1 MEISIWLFFGL
12 LIAISTGVRLQ
23 PLGSVVQRAIAAGVL
38 AAGFLVFLLLDVGFV
53 TELFGVLLAAV
64 VANLLTADYVPQRYR
79 VALAIA
85 VAAVFFLAAPWLL
98 ENFRLFQFSRVAI
111 WVIVAVGLN
120 ILTGYN
126 GQISLGHGAFVLI
139 GAYTSAILM
148 DDQSQLGF
156 VDEAAWPFWTTIIA
170 AAVVCGVA
178 GFAIGVPALR
188 LSGPYLAIATLALVI
203 SMPSILRKYD
213 GLTGGA
219 QGLFVKQPPPP
230 PGLGGVLERD
240 EWLYL
245 LCVGVAI
252 VMMLI
257 AWGILRGPLGRAFV
271 AVRDSEVAAAAMGI
285 NVARV
290 KIAAF
295 TISALYAGVA
305 GALLTQLLGVM
316 TPESVDIVVSI
327 NFLTA
332 IVIGGLASLLGAV
345 IGAFALVLLPSDGP
359 DILGGIPLFPDNV
372 VQKAPGAIQGALVI
386 LVVLLMPFGVAGS
399 YYRLIATPPGRI
411 IDGVKGIPAGIRA
424 RLTQVREDVVWAWED
439 SPFNRGNSKSGSRED
454 ADP

>member
-1 MEISIWLFFGL
+1 MSIWLFLGL
-12 LIAISTGVRLQ
+12 LVACSVGIRLQ

-38 AAGFLVFLLLDVGFV
+38 AAGFLVFLLLGVGFV

-64 VANLLTADYVPQRYR
+64 VANLLTANYVPQRYR
-79 VALAIA
+79 IALAIA
-85 VAAVFFLAAPWLL
+85 VAVVFFLAAPWLL
-98 ENFRLFQFSRVAI
+98 ENFRLFQFSRIAI

-126 GQISLGHGAFVLI
+126 GQISLGHGTFVLI
-139 GAYTSAILM
+139 VSSTSAILM
-148 DDQSQLGF
+148 DDQQQLGF
-156 VDEAAWPFWTTIIA
+156 VDANAWPFWTTIIA
-170 AAVVCGVA
+170 AAVVCGIA
-178 GFAIGVPALR
+178 GFALGIPALR

-203 SMPSILRKYD
+203 SLPSILRKYD

-230 PGLGGVLERD
+230 PGLAGVLERD

-252 VMMLI
+252 VMTLI

-295 TISALYAGVA
+295 SISALYAGVA
-305 GALLTQLLGVM
+305 GALLTQLLGVV
-316 TPESVDIVVSI
+316 TPESVDLIVSI

-359 DILGGIPLFPDNV
+359 DILGEIPLFPDNV
-372 VQKAPGAIQGALVI
+372 VQKAPGAIQGAVVVF
-386 LVVLLMPFGVAGS
+386 VVLLMPFGVAGS
-399 YYRLIATPPGRI
+399 YHRLIATPAGRI
-411 IDGVKGIPAGIRA
+411 IDGVKGIPDGLRA
-424 RLTQVREDVVWAWED
+424 RLAQVREDVIWAWED
-439 SPFNRGNSKSGSRED
+439 SPFNRRSSRSDSGEEV
-454 ADP
+454 DP

>member
-1 MEISIWLFFGL
+1 MEMSLWLFLGL
-12 LIAISTGVRLQ
+12 LAALSVGLRLQ
-23 PLGSVVQRAIAAGVL
+23 PLGSLVQRAIAALVL
-38 AAGFLVFLLLDVGFV
+38 AIAFVVCLLLGVGSL
-53 TELFGVLLAAV
+53 TELLGVLLAAV
-64 VANLLTADYVPQRYR
+64 VANLLTADYVPQNYR
-79 VALAIA
+79 VALAVGVA
-85 VAAVFFLAAPWLL
+85 VVLFLAAPWLL
-98 ENFRLFQFSRVAI
+98 ENYRLFQFSRVAI

-148 DDQSQLGF
+148 DGQSQLGF
-156 VDEAAWPFWTTIIA
+156 VDASAWPFWTTIIA
-170 AAVVCGVA
+170 AAAVAGVA
-178 GFAIGVPALR
+178 GFALGFPALR
-188 LSGPYLAIATLALVI
+188 LSGPYLAIATLALAI
-203 SMPSILRKYD
+203 SMPAILRKYD

-219 QGLFVKQPPPP
+219 QGLFVNQPPPP
-230 PGLGGVLERD
+230 PGLGVLERD

-252 VMMLI
+252 VMVLI

-316 TPESVDIVVSI
+316 TPESVDIITSI

-332 IVIGGLASLLGAV
+332 IVIGGLASLLGAI

-359 DILGGIPLFPDNV
+359 DILGEIPLFPDNV
-372 VQKAPGAIQGALVI
+372 VQEAPGVIQGSVVI
-386 LVVLLMPFGVAGS
+386 LVVLLMPFGVAGT
-399 YYRLIATPPGRI
+399 YHRLIATPAGRI
-411 IDGVKGIPAGIRA
+411 VDGVKGIPAGLRA
-424 RLTQVREDVVWAWED
+424 RLAQVREDLVWAWED
-439 SPFNRGNSKSGSRED
+439 SPFNRMKAKPDSREE

>member
-1 MEISIWLFFGL
+1 MEMSLWLFLGL
-12 LIAISTGVRLQ
+12 LAALSVGLRLQ
-23 PLGSVVQRAIAAGVL
+23 PLGSLVQRAIAALVL
-38 AAGFLVFLLLDVGFV
+38 AIAFVVCLLLGVGSL
-53 TELFGVLLAAV
+53 TELLGVLLAAV
-64 VANLLTADYVPQRYR
+64 VANLLTADYVPQNYR
-79 VALAIA
+79 VALAVGVA
-85 VAAVFFLAAPWLL
+85 VVLFLAAPWLL
-98 ENFRLFQFSRVAI
+98 ENYRLFQFSRVAI

-148 DDQSQLGF
+148 DGQSQLGF
-156 VDEAAWPFWTTIIA
+156 VDASAWPFWTTIIA
-170 AAVVCGVA
+170 AAAVAGVA
-178 GFAIGVPALR
+178 GFALGFPALR
-188 LSGPYLAIATLALVI
+188 LSGPYLAIATLALAI
-203 SMPSILRKYD
+203 SMPAILRKYD

-219 QGLFVKQPPPP
+219 QGLFVNQPPPP
-230 PGLGGVLERD
+230 PGLGVLERD

-252 VMMLI
+252 VMVLI

-271 AVRDSEVAAAAMGI
+271 AVRDSEVAATAMGI

-316 TPESVDIVVSI
+316 TPESVDIITSI

-332 IVIGGLASLLGAV
+332 IVIGGLASLLGAI

-359 DILGGIPLFPDNV
+359 DILGEIPLFPDNV
-372 VQKAPGAIQGALVI
+372 VQEAPGVIQGSVVI
-386 LVVLLMPFGVAGS
+386 LVVLLMPFGVAGT
-399 YYRLIATPPGRI
+399 YHRLIATPAGRI
-411 IDGVKGIPAGIRA
+411 VDGVKGIPAGLRA
-424 RLTQVREDVVWAWED
+424 RLAQVREDLAWAWED
-439 SPFNRGNSKSGSRED
+439 SPFNRMKAKPDSREE

>member
-1 MEISIWLFFGL
+1 MSIWLFLGL
-12 LIAISTGVRLQ
+12 LVALSAGLRMQ
-23 PLGSVVQRAIAAGVL
+23 PLGSILQRAIAAGVL
-38 AAGFLVFLLLDVGFV
+38 AAGFLVFLLLGVGFV

-64 VANLLTADYVPQRYR
+64 VANLLTADYVPPRYR
-79 VALAIA
+79 IALAVAVAL
-85 VAAVFFLAAPWLL
+85 VFFLAAPWLL
-98 ENFRLFQFSRVAI
+98 ENFRLFQFSRVSI

-156 VDEAAWPFWTTIIA
+156 VDGAAWPFWTTIIA
-170 AAVVCGVA
+170 AAVVTGA
-178 GFAIGVPALR
+178 TGFALGFPALR
-188 LSGPYLAIATLALVI
+188 LSGPYLAIATLALAI
-203 SMPSILRKYD
+203 SLPSIARKYD

-219 QGLFVKQPPPP
+219 QGTFVKQPPPP
-230 PGLGGVLERD
+230 PGLQSVLERD

-252 VMMLI
+252 VMVLI
-257 AWGILRGPLGRAFV
+257 AWGLLRGPLGRAFV

-305 GALLTQLLGVM
+305 GALLTQLLGVI
-316 TPESVDIVVSI
+316 TPESVDIITSI

-332 IVIGGLASLLGAV
+332 IVIGGLASLLGAI

-359 DILGGIPLFPDNV
+359 DILGEIPLFPDNF
-372 VQKAPGAIQGALVI
+372 VQKAPGAIQGLIVI
-386 LVVLLMPFGVAGS
+386 FVVLLMPFGVAGS
-399 YYRLIATPPGRI
+399 YHRLIATPAGRI
-411 IDGVKGIPAGIRA
+411 IDGVRGIPGGLRA
-424 RLTQVREDVVWAWED
+424 RLVQVREDAIWAWED
-439 SPFNRGNSKSGSRED
+439 SPFNRRRPGQDSREE

>member
-1 MEISIWLFFGL
+1 MSLWLFLGL
-12 LIAISTGVRLQ
+12 LAALSVGLRLQ
-23 PLGSVVQRAIAAGVL
+23 PLGSLVQRAIAALVL
-38 AAGFLVFLLLDVGFV
+38 AIAFVVCLLLGVGSL
-53 TELFGVLLAAV
+53 TELLGVLLAAV
-64 VANLLTADYVPQRYR
+64 VANLLTADYVPQNYR
-79 VALAIA
+79 VALAVGVA
-85 VAAVFFLAAPWLL
+85 VVLFLAAPWLL
-98 ENFRLFQFSRVAI
+98 ENYRLFQFSRVAI

-148 DDQSQLGF
+148 DGQSQLGF
-156 VDEAAWPFWTTIIA
+156 VDASAWPFWTTIIA
-170 AAVVCGVA
+170 AAAVAGVA
-178 GFAIGVPALR
+178 GFALGFPALR
-188 LSGPYLAIATLALVI
+188 LSGPYLAIATLALAI
-203 SMPSILRKYD
+203 SMPAILRKYD

-219 QGLFVKQPPPP
+219 QGLFVNQPPPP
-230 PGLGGVLERD
+230 PGLGVLERD

-252 VMMLI
+252 VMVLI

-271 AVRDSEVAAAAMGI
+271 AVRDSEVAATAMGI

-316 TPESVDIVVSI
+316 TPESVDIITSI

-332 IVIGGLASLLGAV
+332 IVIGGLASLLGAI

-359 DILGGIPLFPDNV
+359 DILGEIPLFPDNV
-372 VQKAPGAIQGALVI
+372 VQEAPGVIQGSVVI
-386 LVVLLMPFGVAGS
+386 LVVLLMPFGVAGT
-399 YYRLIATPPGRI
+399 YHRLIATPAGRI
-411 IDGVKGIPAGIRA
+411 VDGVKGIPAGLRA
-424 RLTQVREDVVWAWED
+424 RLAQVREDLAWAWED
-439 SPFNRGNSKSGSRED
+439 SPFNRMKAKPDSREE

>member
-156 VDEAAWPFWTTIIA
+156 VDANAWPFWTTIIA

>member
-1 MEISIWLFFGL
+1 MSIWLFLGL
-12 LIAISTGVRLQ
+12 LIACSTGIRLQ
-23 PLGSVVQRAIAAGVL
+23 PLGSVVQRAIVAGAL
-38 AAGFLVFLLLDVGFV
+38 AVAFLVFLLLGVGV
-53 TELFGVLLAAV
+53 VAGVLGVLLAAV

-79 VALAIA
+79 MALAIVVA
-85 VAAVFFLAAPWLL
+85 VVFFLAAPWLL

-148 DDQSQLGF
+148 DDQQQLGF
-156 VDEAAWPFWTTIIA
+156 VDANAWPFWSTIIA
-170 AAVVCGVA
+170 AAVVCGIA
-178 GFAIGVPALR
+178 GFALGIPALR

-203 SMPSILRKYD
+203 SLPAILRKYD

-230 PGLGGVLERD
+230 PGLAGSLERD

-252 VMMLI
+252 VMTLI

-295 TISALYAGVA
+295 SISALYAGVA
-305 GALLTQLLGVM
+305 GALLTQLLGVV
-316 TPESVDIVVSI
+316 TPESVDLIVSI

-332 IVIGGLASLLGAV
+332 IVIGGLASLLGSV
-345 IGAFALVLLPSDGP
+345 IGAFVLVLLPSVGP
-359 DILGGIPLFPDNV
+359 DVLDSVPLFPGSFAH
-372 VQKAPGAIQGALVI
+372 KAPGAIQGAVVI
-386 LVVLLMPFGVAGS
+386 FVVLLMPFGVSGT
-399 YYRLIATPPGRI
+399 YHRFIATPPGRI
-411 IDGVKGIPAGIRA
+411 IDAVKGVPAGLRGRLA
-424 RLTQVREDVVWAWED
+424 RTKEDIVWAWED
-439 SPFNRGNSKSGSRED
+439 SPFNRRTTKSKAGEEPDR
-454 ADP
+454 

>member
-1 MEISIWLFFGL
+1 MEMSIWLFLGL
-12 LIAISTGVRLQ
+12 LIAISVGIRLQ

-38 AAGFLVFLLLDVGFV
+38 AAGFLVFLLLGVGFV

-79 VALAIA
+79 IVLAIA
-85 VAAVFFLAAPWLL
+85 VAIVFFLAAPWLL

-148 DDQSQLGF
+148 DDQQQLGF
-156 VDEAAWPFWTTIIA
+156 VDANAWPFWTTIIA

-178 GFAIGVPALR
+178 GFALGFPALR

-203 SMPSILRKYD
+203 SLPSILRKYD

-252 VMMLI
+252 VMTLI

-316 TPESVDIVVSI
+316 TPESVDLIVSI

-359 DILGGIPLFPDNV
+359 DILGEIPLFPDNV
-372 VQKAPGAIQGALVI
+372 VQKAPGAIQGAVVVF
-386 LVVLLMPFGVAGS
+386 VVLLMPFGVAGS
-399 YYRLIATPPGRI
+399 YHRLIATPVGRI
-411 IDGVKGIPAGIRA
+411 IDSVKGIPDGFRA
-424 RLTQVREDVVWAWED
+424 RLERLREDVIWAWED
-439 SPFNRGNSKSGSRED
+439 SPFNRRSSDSDSREE

>member
-1 MEISIWLFFGL
+1 MSIWLFLGL
-12 LIAISTGVRLQ
+12 LAAISVGIRLQ
-23 PLGSVVQRAIAAGVL
+23 PLGGIVQRAIAAGVL
-38 AAGFLVFLLLDVGFV
+38 ALGFLILLLLGVGFL
-53 TELFGVLLAAV
+53 TELVGVLLAAV
-64 VANLLTADYVPQRYR
+64 VANLMTADYIPQRYR
-79 VALAIA
+79 IVLAIA
-85 VAAVFFLAAPWLL
+85 VAIVFFLAAPWLL

-148 DDQSQLGF
+148 DGESQLGF
-156 VDEAAWPFWTTIIA
+156 VDGADWPFWTTIIA
-170 AAVVCGVA
+170 AAVVSGVA
-178 GFAIGVPALR
+178 GFALGFPALR

-203 SMPSILRKYD
+203 SMPAILRKYD

-219 QGLFVKQPPPP
+219 QGIFVKQPPPP
-230 PGLGGVLERD
+230 PGLEGALERD

-252 VMMLI
+252 VMTVI
-257 AWGILRGPLGRAFV
+257 AWGILRGRLGRAFV

-345 IGAFALVLLPSDGP
+345 VGAFALVLLPSDGP
-359 DILGGIPLFPDNV
+359 DILGQIPLFPDNV
-372 VQKAPGAIQGALVI
+372 VQKAPGAIQGAVVVF
-386 LVVLLMPFGVAGS
+386 VVLLMPFGVAGS
-399 YYRLIATPPGRI
+399 YHRLIATPAGRI
-411 IDGVKGIPAGIRA
+411 LDGVKGIPTGLRA
-424 RLTQVREDVVWAWED
+424 RVAQIREDVVWAWED
-439 SPFNRGNSKSGSRED
+439 SPLNRRRARPDSREE

>member
-1 MEISIWLFFGL
+1 MEMSIWLFFGL
-12 LIAISTGVRLQ
+12 LIACSVGIRLQ
-23 PLGSVVQRAIAAGVL
+23 PLGSVVQRAIAAAAL
-38 AAGFLVFLLLDVGFV
+38 AAGFLVFLLLGVGFV

-64 VANLLTADYVPQRYR
+64 VANLLTADRIPQRYR
-79 VALAIA
+79 VALAIGVA
-85 VAAVFFLAAPWLL
+85 VVFFLAAPWLL

-156 VDEAAWPFWTTIIA
+156 VDGAAWPFWTTIIA

-178 GFAIGVPALR
+178 GFAIGFPALR

-252 VMMLI
+252 VMILI

-305 GALLTQLLGVM
+305 GALLTQLLGVI
-316 TPESVDIVVSI
+316 TPESVDIIVSI

-359 DILGGIPLFPDNV
+359 DILGEIPLFPDNV
-372 VQKAPGAIQGALVI
+372 VQRAPGVIQGAAVI

-399 YYRLIATPPGRI
+399 YHRLIATPAGRI
-411 IDGVKGIPAGIRA
+411 IDGVKGIPAGIRT
-424 RLTQVREDVVWAWED
+424 RLTRVKEDVVWAWED
-439 SPFNRGNSKSGSRED
+439 SPFNRRSSKSDSREE

>member
-1 MEISIWLFFGL
+1 MSIWLFLGL
-12 LIAISTGVRLQ
+12 LVACSVGIRLQ

-38 AAGFLVFLLLDVGFV
+38 AAGFLVFLLLGVGFV

-64 VANLLTADYVPQRYR
+64 VANLLTANYVPQRYR
-79 VALAIA
+79 IALAIA
-85 VAAVFFLAAPWLL
+85 VAVVFFLAAPWLL

-148 DDQSQLGF
+148 DDQQQLGF
-156 VDEAAWPFWTTIIA
+156 VDANAWPFWTTIIA

-203 SMPSILRKYD
+203 SLPSILRKYD

-305 GALLTQLLGVM
+305 GSLLTQLLGVI
-316 TPESVDIVVSI
+316 TPESVDLIVSI

-359 DILGGIPLFPDNV
+359 DILGEIPLFPDNV
-372 VQKAPGAIQGALVI
+372 VQKAPGAIQGAVVVF
-386 LVVLLMPFGVAGS
+386 VVLLMPFGVAGS
-399 YYRLIATPPGRI
+399 YHRLIATPAGRI
-411 IDGVKGIPAGIRA
+411 IDGVKGIPDGLRA
-424 RLTQVREDVVWAWED
+424 RLAQVREDVIWAWED
-439 SPFNRGNSKSGSRED
+439 SPFNRRSSRSDSGEE